1 MTPPFFVCIMEE
13 PMQFYYNL
21 NPPNYE
27 GESDLVT
34 IEPPV
39 EVMDILF
46 TYAKQITDVKN
57 MHHDKAVKELIKES
71 VKTIVSKNY
80 ERKNRKT
87 KKR

>member
-1 MTPPFFVCIMEE
+1 LTPPFFVCIMEE
-13 PMQFYYNL
+13 VMQFYYNL
-21 NPPNYE
+21 NPPQYE

-34 IEPPV
+34 IEAPT

-46 TYAKQITDVKN
+46 TYAKQITDTKN
-57 MHHDKAVKELIKES
+57 IHDQKAVKEIIKES
-71 VKTIVSKNY
+71 VNIILSKSY

>member
-1 MTPPFFVCIMEE
+1 
-13 PMQFYYNL
+13 MQFYYNL
-21 NPPNYE
+21 NPPQYE

-34 IEPPV
+34 IEAPT

-46 TYAKQITDVKN
+46 TYAKQITDTKN
-57 MHHDKAVKELIKES
+57 IHDQKAVKEIIKES
-71 VKTIVSKNY
+71 VNIILSKSY